1 MTPCKA
7 QQLKQH
13 LNFRTKMDLRSE
25 DKMKYN
31 YKHIHAYYNRRN
43 NVTKANAVVTLKNF
57 TGYL

>member
-1 MTPCKA
+1 
-7 QQLKQH
+7 
-13 LNFRTKMDLRSE
+13 MDLRSE